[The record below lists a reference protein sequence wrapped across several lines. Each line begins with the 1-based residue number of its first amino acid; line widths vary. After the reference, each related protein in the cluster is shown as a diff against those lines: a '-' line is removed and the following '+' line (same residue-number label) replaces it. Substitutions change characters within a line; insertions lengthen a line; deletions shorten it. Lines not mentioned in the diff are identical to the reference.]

1 MKRLAFA
8 VLSLLLNLEASTEA
22 SSGTVLI
29 GHVTLT
35 GAPPTA
41 KTAEVMRDKEYC
53 GTHVPIESLVVDPTG
68 KGVRG
73 AVAEVEGMTDMSGTN
88 PDSTPLVLN
97 NRSCAF
103 APRIQA
109 SDTDHALELRNE
121 DRVMHNTHIT
131 HESRTF
137 VNVALPPGSKPI
149 AKRLKTPGIYHVRC
163 DAHRFMEGYLLVFGH
178 PYFGVTD
185 DTGAFKIFGLPPGE
199 RTVTIWHETL
209 GRLSKSVVIPPQS
222 ETTVRFEFQYHDHTA
237 SR

>member
-41 KTAEVMRDKEYC
+41 KTAEVMRDREYC

-109 SDTDHALELRNE
+109 SDTDHALEIRNE

-137 VNVALPPGSKPI
+137 GTVLQAHQTIWGGSGLLGTLNLLKSLTWPSTLPVIALPSAFFGSQQVDFNQWAWFFTVLRTLVI
-149 AKRLKTPGIYHVRC
+149 A
-163 DAHRFMEGYLLVFGH
+163 
-178 PYFGVTD
+178 
-185 DTGAFKIFGLPPGE
+185 
-199 RTVTIWHETL
+199 
-209 GRLSKSVVIPPQS
+209 
-222 ETTVRFEFQYHDHTA
+222 TA
-237 SR
+237 SIAAYRIIFVGGGQTT